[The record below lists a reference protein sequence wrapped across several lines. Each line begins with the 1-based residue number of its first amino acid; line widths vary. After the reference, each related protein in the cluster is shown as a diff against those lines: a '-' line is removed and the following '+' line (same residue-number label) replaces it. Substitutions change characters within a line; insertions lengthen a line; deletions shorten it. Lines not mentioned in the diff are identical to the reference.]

1 MNKNTLTL
9 LGLLFLLSAAFISCK
24 KKVESVTTNELTG
37 AWQETPTQVYIRR
50 IRFETDGKFSAVLLG
65 QGGIT
70 QNTLNGSYAIK
81 GDSLIVNIRERLDR
95 DDSGKIVRV
104 ATNYIFFEKG
114 TFSVR
119 DLQLT
124 INYITYPADAPART
138 QAKFNRIM
146 SID

>member
-9 LGLLFLLSAAFISCK
+9 LGLLFLLSTVFISCK
-24 KKVESVTTNELTG
+24 KKVDSVTTNELTG

-50 IRFETDGKFSAVLLG
+50 IRFETNGKFSAVLLG
-65 QGGIT
+65 QGGT
-70 QNTLNGSYAIK
+70 MQNTLNGSYAIK

-95 DDSGKIVRV
+95 DDSGKIVRA
-104 ATNYIFFEKG
+104 ATNYVFFEKG
-114 TFSVR
+114 TFSVK
-119 DLQLT
+119 DMQLT
-124 INYITYPADAPART
+124 INHITYPADAPART